1 MATPHNRT
9 CRMTILWIYNM
20 PLIPEA
26 GGTER
31 ITSLVVKGLS
41 ERGYKCLGILEFKEG
56 AKDMI
61 YEGEKVEDLYSFL
74 KDNHVDVVIN
84 QIAYATWL
92 LRDFLD
98 RGGRRW
104 HSEGGRIISCLHFDP
119 CNPSYKQLLKSQEK
133 ISLRV
138 RLDIVKHTIFSSYY
152 RRFKEQ
158 REGKVYNEIYD
169 NSDVFL
175 ILSKCHKPYMQK
187 VMRRKDY
194 DKITAINNPLTFPCI
209 ATDRDLDKKNKTVL
223 VCARMSEYH
232 KRISLILKTWKRLG
246 EQGITKGWT
255 LKFVGEGPDL
265 ERYKKY
271 VKDNGIDNAIFY
283 GQQSPLPFYEEA
295 SVLLLTSSAEGW
307 GLVLTEALQNG
318 AVPVVMNSSPV
329 YSDIIDN
336 SYNGYLTP
344 DGNIKV
350 FARHLK
356 SLLTDSRRMNVMQHN
371 ALVSAHKFTID
382 KTIDQWEAIL

>member
-1 MATPHNRT
+1 M
-9 CRMTILWIYNM
+9 
-20 PLIPEA
+20 
-26 GGTER
+26 
-31 ITSLVVKGLS
+31 
-41 ERGYKCLGILEFKEG
+41 
-56 AKDMI
+56 
-61 YEGEKVEDLYSFL
+61 
-74 KDNHVDVVIN
+74 
-84 QIAYATWL
+84 
-92 LRDFLD
+92 
-98 RGGRRW
+98 
-104 HSEGGRIISCLHFDP
+104 
-119 CNPSYKQLLKSQEK
+119 EK
-133 ISLRV
+133 IGR
-138 RLDIVKHTIFSSYY
+138 
-152 RRFKEQ
+152 
-158 REGKVYNEIYD
+158 
-169 NSDVFL
+169 
-175 ILSKCHKPYMQK
+175 
-187 VMRRKDY
+187 
-194 DKITAINNPLTFPCI
+194 
-209 ATDRDLDKKNKTVL
+209 
-223 VCARMSEYH
+223 ARNY
-232 KRISLILKTWKRLG
+232 KR
-246 EQGITKGWT
+246 WT

-283 GQQSPLPFYEEA
+283 GQQNPLPFYEEA